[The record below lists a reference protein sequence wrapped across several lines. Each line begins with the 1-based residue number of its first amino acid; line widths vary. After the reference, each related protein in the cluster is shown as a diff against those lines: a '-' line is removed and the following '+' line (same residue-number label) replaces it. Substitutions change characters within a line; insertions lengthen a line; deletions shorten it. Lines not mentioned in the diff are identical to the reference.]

1 MALKREIERRVKRQE
16 YQRDAQYLL
25 NEGDREYVQY
35 VLKEYSTY
43 KNVPVLMK
51 ALVSCFN
58 TPEKLDLLPVIRELL
73 PRHDHKEFDL
83 LAPYQKM
90 AHPLSRLRNRK
101 GALKHLRTVWLER
114 TRQHPLGFSIR
125 GGKEMGLGIYVSQVD
140 AGSPADLAGICVG
153 DQIVEVN
160 GIGFEWLSHDSAVLV
175 IKAFDEIKMILWN
188 AGRLPQFESSGEAFT
203 WQVQIKICIIHY

>member
-58 TPEKLDLLPVIRELL
+58 TPEKLDLLPVIMELL